1 MDERTGVARIGASL
15 LALLVL
21 ATALSIRDI
30 ASALGYKV
38 SAFPFP
44 YGGSILDNA
53 LAVLLALVTA
63 FVLSGARRASLRT
76 LAGLRWNGPRAP
88 ALVLLST
95 IPCWIGLSFLGSFSG
110 DVKLL
115 DLLMLAAVFPLAE
128 EILYRGFGF
137 VFFRRA
143 LGWRFVPAV
152 LVQAA
157 MFGMVHWQGA
167 GGGTGIALQIFAIT
181 FFGGCL
187 FAFLDAAD
195 GYTIWSGWV
204 FHASLNA
211 AWTIFSVS
219 DSAATGWV
227 GNSLRIGSAILA
239 VLLLRKFAR
248 VRPDDSSKPDPLR
261 GLA

>member
-1 MDERTGVARIGASL
+1 MDKRTGAATIGASL

-21 ATALSIRDI
+21 ATALSIRDL
-30 ASALGYKV
+30 ASAFGYRI

-44 YGGSILDNA
+44 YGGSILDNS
-53 LAVLLALVTA
+53 LAVFLALVTA
-63 FVLSGARRASLRT
+63 VVLAGTRRASLR
-76 LAGLRWNGPRAP
+76 AMVGLSWNGLKAP
-88 ALVLLST
+88 ALVLVST
-95 IPCWIGLSFLGSFSG
+95 IPCWIGLSFQGSFSG

-137 VFFRRA
+137 VFFRQA
-143 LGWRFVPAV
+143 LGWRVVPAV
-152 LVQAA
+152 LVHAA
-157 MFGMVHWQGA
+157 IFGMVHRQGA
-167 GGGTGIALQIFAIT
+167 GGGTGIALQIFLIT
-181 FFGGCL
+181 FFGGAL
-187 FAFLDAAD
+187 FAFLDAMD

-211 AWTIFSVS
+211 AWTLFSVS
-219 DSAATGWV
+219 DSAATGWA

-248 VRPDDSSKPDPLR
+248 ARADNSFQPDSLR
-261 GLA
+261 GSA